1 MHTPFPCIPHS
12 HAHPLPMHTPFPQV
26 LEMVRPMAAKLGLET
41 PLELWGFFVKQ
52 CRSYLHIVLCMS
64 PIGGAFRER
73 LRQNPSIINCCT
85 IDWWVLRQMLPR
97 VCTVYDMNR
106 RRHSSASIPLP

>member
-1 MHTPFPCIPHS
+1 
-12 HAHPLPMHTPFPQV
+12 
-26 LEMVRPMAAKLGLET
+26 MVRPQASKLGLET

-52 CRSYLHIVLCMS
+52 CRYYMHIVLCMS

-85 IDWWVLRQMLPR
+85 IDWWVGTTRDPWLFGR
-97 VCTVYDMNR
+97 VVGVN
-106 RRHSSASIPLP
+106 

>member
-1 MHTPFPCIPHS
+1 MLSSLLALIAQRSSLIVPYTPS
-12 HAHPLPMHTPFPQV
+12 AQV
-26 LEMVRPMAAKLGLET
+26 LEMVRPLASKLGLET

-85 IDWWVLRQMLPR
+85 IDWWVLPGYCLPG
-97 VCTVYDMNR
+97 YF
-106 RRHSSASIPLP
+106 